1 MNARDYILS
10 KQIQWAHRNNI
21 TLTGSKGDSR
31 GRQAYIKN
39 FDDNLFEPL
48 MPEVKSDFE
57 EADGGEL
64 IGGPYP
70 CKMQAVHSSSAL
82 SVNIFQYWKK
92 IKQVP
97 AIATAC
103 GFDSTDDTSSQGI
116 SFEIKF
122 PISEKFPRS
131 PNIDVVIDNSSESRF
146 KVFAIECKFSEAYS
160 SGRHS
165 GISPKYIELDTVWDD
180 MPNLLEFAKIISPDD
195 NRFTHLH
202 PAQLVKHILG
212 LKEKFGKDKF
222 RLLYLW
228 YDTIGPESGIHLKE
242 IDEFTEITKADNIYF
257 HAMSYQDLIIKLT
270 KNYRDTHRD
279 YIDYISE
286 RYL

>member
-1 MNARDYILS
+1 MKANEYIIS
-10 KQIQWAHRNNI
+10 KQIQWAYRNNI
-21 TLTGSKGDSR
+21 VLIGSKGDR
-31 GRQAYIKN
+31 GRKAYTQKLN
-39 FDDNLFEPL
+39 DNLFKPL
-48 MPEVKSDFE
+48 MVEVRNNFTQ
-57 EADGGEL
+57 ADGREL
-64 IGGPYP
+64 TGNP

-103 GFDSTDDTSSQGI
+103 GFDSTDDSSSQGI

-122 PISEKFPRS
+122 PISEKFQHS

-180 MPNLLEFAKIISPDD
+180 IPNLLELAKTISPDD
-195 NRFTHLH
+195 NKFTHLH
-202 PAQLVKHILG
+202 PAQLIKHILG

-242 IDEFTEITKADNIYF
+242 IDEFTEITKADNIHF
-257 HAMSYQDLIIKLT
+257 HAMSYQDLIIRLA
-270 KNYRDTHRD
+270 KNYRKLHRG
-279 YIDYISE
+279 YIDYITG